1 MQKVSIIDSGL
12 TNLFNVSQAFEYIGA
27 SVNIVSSPDEIVSD
41 HLILP
46 GVGSYENGMK
56 EISTSEM
63 GDPIISKLQ

>member
-46 GVGSYENGMK
+46 LSL
-56 EISTSEM
+56 IH
-63 GDPIISKLQ
+63 I